1 MTSKPIRI
9 SYTANE
15 KYQNS
20 PQAYFLHY
28 VKRIRERVVGSALP
42 FGNAIDNA
50 INEILRNKMNNKPL
64 MENVV
69 SIFEKAVTFQTINGI
84 EEDFRTSENIKFYKN
99 DVDEDILIEEDQDLL
114 DKAYHIGWVC
124 LRRKGLLILDAYI
137 KQAMPHLKKIISVQ
151 DTVAISDEEGNSIS
165 GFIDFVAQFELDES
179 VINPLTD
186 EGQAMLA
193 LKKYNGKIII
203 FDNKTSSQR
212 YKEDSVRLSKQL
224 ATYFENPSSNYNAEF
239 AGYVVIPKKFRKK
252 KEPKIPIEFIID
264 KINDETVDD
273 IFAEYADTI
282 AGIKAEQFQCHM
294 GACQASPFGCP
305 YMRYCQSGS
314 MEGLVDLNEKDVDK
328 VSKV

>member
-1 MTSKPIRI
+1 MSIRI

-20 PQAYFLHY
+20 PMAYYLHY
-28 VKRIRERVVGSALP
+28 IKKIREERVGSALP

-50 INEILRNKMNNKPL
+50 INEILRNKMHNKPL

-69 SIFEKAVTFQTINGI
+69 SIFENAMTFQTINGI

-99 DVDEDILIEEDQDLL
+99 DIDEDILIPEDQELL
-114 DKAYHIGWVC
+114 DKAYHMGWVC

-137 KQAMPHLKKIISVQ
+137 KQAIPHLQNIVAVQ
-151 DTVAISDEEGNSIS
+151 DTVAIEDEDGNYIS
-165 GFIDFVAQFELDES
+165 GFIDFVAQFKLDES
-179 VINPLTD
+179 IVDPLTD

-193 LKKYNGKIII
+193 LKKYNEKIII

-212 YKEDSVRLSKQL
+212 YKQDSVRLSKQL
-224 ATYFENPSSNYNAEF
+224 ATYFENPNSNYNAEF

-264 KINDETVDD
+264 TVSSETVDD

-282 AGIKAEQFQCHM
+282 AGIKAEQFQCNM
-294 GACQASPFGCP
+294 GVCQKLPFGCP
-305 YMRYCQSGS
+305 YMRYCQSGC
-314 MEGLVDLNEKDVDK
+314 MDGLVDLNNNEKTVDK
-328 VSKV
+328 QTKI